1 MPYTVVQSVAQLP
14 PYEDMDLT
22 KGRTYRYYGTTNLTK
37 TAAPLWLFGD
47 GLSLRAEPPTMP
59 LMPADVFARAV
70 NCVAGNGLVFWP
82 GAGTQTS
89 ATRRSS

>member
-1 MPYTVVQSVAQLP
+1 MPYTVVPSVAQLP

-47 GLSLRAEPPTMP
+47 GLSCVGLPIPTNHSP
-59 LMPADVFARAV
+59 FMPADD
-70 NCVAGNGLVFWP
+70 LVCTCSELR
-82 GAGTQTS
+82 G
-89 ATRRSS
+89 

>member
-1 MPYTVVQSVAQLP
+1 MPYSVVPSVAQLP

-47 GLSLRAEPPTMP
+47 GLS
-59 LMPADVFARAV
+59 
-70 NCVAGNGLVFWP
+70 CVPNHQPF
-82 GAGTQTS
+82 
-89 ATRRSS
+89 ATRVCGCVCTCSELCGW

>member
-1 MPYTVVQSVAQLP
+1 MPYTVVPSVAQLP

-47 GLSLRAEPPTMP
+47 GLSCVPNHQP
-59 LMPADVFARAV
+59 LMPADVFAR
-70 NCVAGNGLVFWP
+70 LVMGWHFGR

-89 ATRRSS
+89 ATRRSP